1 MQESYFMTVHE
12 ITEKAKE
19 LSDIEKLVVIDALL
33 AALNQSDPEIDAI
46 WAQEIRRRRQAYRE
60 GRLSTSDYE
69 EVMARI
75 MRK

>member
-1 MQESYFMTVHE
+1 MTVHE